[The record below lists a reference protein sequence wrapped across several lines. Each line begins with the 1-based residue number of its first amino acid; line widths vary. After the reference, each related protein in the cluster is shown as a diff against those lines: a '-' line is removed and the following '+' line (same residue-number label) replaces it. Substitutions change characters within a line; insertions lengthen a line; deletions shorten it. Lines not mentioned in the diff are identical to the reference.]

1 MDQTRG
7 RGSQRTRGRRLG
19 SRGPRGQ
26 CGSRARPAPKSKLS
40 SAKPT
45 YIDKS
50 LAGGE
55 PTVEMHPTEPCST
68 GRTRA
73 HRDAPRRRPLQELRA
88 TVPKLG
94 YDVIGNDY
102 EGFEAE
108 IFFARE
114 RKSQGVVS
122 MRERP
127 CRGLVT
133 VSVLYDPVD
142 TDEGRDMLDKTRK
155 RLIDTARARP
165 PLGPHAAPRRS
176 PDP

>member
-1 MDQTRG
+1 VHFG
-7 RGSQRTRGRRLG
+7 R
-19 SRGPRGQ
+19 
-26 CGSRARPAPKSKLS
+26 APL
-40 SAKPT
+40 ALVAVAAAGV
-45 YIDKS
+45 
-50 LAGGE
+50 LAGSGCAQE
-55 PTVEMHPTEPCST
+55 SASDAST
-68 GRTRA
+68 GRCASKPLERKAELPADFPVSRRLELTHFKERRGFLSARGIETRSVEE
-73 HRDAPRRRPLQELRA
+73 LYTELRA

-122 MRERP
+122 MREGP

-142 TDEGRDMLDKTRK
+142 TDEGRDMLHKTRK
-155 RLIDTARARP
+155 RLNRY
-165 PLGPHAAPRRS
+165 GS
-176 PDP
+176 S